1 MTGMALLRSNLG
13 RSFRAVQEASEPRT
27 RAIEPLPSPRIARL
41 REALSKLDS
50 APTQENGAATLGS
63 LALGVS
69 DIDAYLPG
77 SGLATGAL
85 HEVTPASHND
95 RPAAIGFAVALMSLA
110 IRTRARCG
118 PPVLVLS
125 RSALKDFGTLYGHGF
140 TRFGLD
146 AGQLLLIE
154 TRTDKDA
161 LWALEETL
169 RSSVRP
175 SLVLGLIDGSGT
187 STALQ
192 ALTQSRRLS
201 LAAAATPTPLVL
213 SQAPRSEPASAA
225 ATRWRIAATK
235 ERKVGSA
242 KSDTPSPLRTRWSL
256 TLERCRN
263 GRIGHWTIEWD
274 HAAYRFHM
282 AQELAHCTPA
292 QGRAE
297 KLLRFGGRG

>member
-1 MTGMALLRSNLG
+1 MALLRSNLG
-13 RSFRAVQEASEPRT
+13 RSFRTVQEASEPRT
-27 RAIEPLPSPRIARL
+27 RLVEPRPSPRIARL
-41 REALSKLDS
+41 REALSNLERSS
-50 APTQENGAATLGS
+50 AQESGTARAGFTSLPLG
-63 LALGVS
+63 LGE
-69 DIDAYLPG
+69 IDAYLPG

-85 HEVTPASHND
+85 HEVAPSSHND
-95 RPAAIGFAVALMSLA
+95 RPAAMGFAMALMSLA
-110 IRTRARCG
+110 TRTRARCG

-125 RSALKDFGTLYGHGF
+125 RPALRDFGILYGHGF

-146 AGQLLLIE
+146 AGHLLLIE

-175 SLVLGLIDGSGT
+175 SLVLGLIDGSGA

-201 LAAAATPTPLVL
+201 LAAASSSTPIVL
-213 SQAPRSEPASAA
+213 SQAPRAEPASAA
-225 ATRWRIAATK
+225 LTRWRIAAAPTR
-235 ERKVGSA
+235 EPGSTQ
-242 KSDTPSPLRTRWSL
+242 SDTPSLLRTRWSL

-263 GRIGHWTIEWD
+263 GRTGHWTIEWD
-274 HAAYRFHM
+274 HAAYRFHL
-282 AQELAHCTPA
+282 AQELAHRTPA

-297 KLLRFGGRG
+297 NILRFGGRS